1 MVKLQ
6 GKDRENNMTE
16 LTKQDKNCKM
26 EMENVR
32 LETTEEIKLLKDIQ
46 EEFTLKNG
54 EKMAKFETK
63 MN

>member
-1 MVKLQ
+1 
-6 GKDRENNMTE
+6 
-16 LTKQDKNCKM
+16 M

-32 LETTEEIKLLKDIQ
+32 LETTEEIKLLKDAQ
-46 EEFTLKNG
+46 EDFTLKNG